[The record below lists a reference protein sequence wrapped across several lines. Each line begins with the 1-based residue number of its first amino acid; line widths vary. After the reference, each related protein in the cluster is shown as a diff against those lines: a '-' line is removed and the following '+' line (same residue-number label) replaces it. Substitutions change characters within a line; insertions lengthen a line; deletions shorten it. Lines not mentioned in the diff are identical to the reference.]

1 MNSNNPLTQYFRQ
14 PAIYLRLPSLGKFY
28 PPGTLEIT
36 PTGEFPVYP
45 MTAIDEITYRTPDA
59 LFNGQA
65 VVDVIQSCVPA
76 IKNAWYVPSIDVD
89 SILVAIRIASYG
101 HDMDFDSKCPACGE
115 QSERRLDLRTAL
127 DALKAPDYN
136 KSIAEGEVEI
146 FFKPMTYKN
155 LTDNNKSQYEEQ
167 RILQQLPSSDDP
179 SQAATINYTDII
191 KKITDIS
198 VRAIS
203 ASIAFVKVPSGQVDD
218 PEFILEF
225 LKNCD
230 RKLFIR
236 VRDYII
242 ENKQKAELQPLKL
255 VCDKCSH
262 EYEQAVTLDMSNF
275 FGDAS

>member
-1 MNSNNPLTQYFRQ
+1 MNPNNPLSQYFRQ
-14 PAIYLRLPSLGKFY
+14 PSIYLRLPSLGKFY
-28 PPGTLEIT
+28 PPGTLEMT

-76 IKNAWYVPSIDVD
+76 IKNAWAVPSIDVD

-101 HDMDFDSKCPACGE
+101 HDMDFDTKCPACGE

-127 DALKAPDYN
+127 DALKAPDYT
-136 KSIAEGEVEI
+136 KSVNEGEIEI
-146 FFKPMTYKN
+146 FFRPMTYKN
-155 LTDNNKSQYEEQ
+155 MTDNNKSQYEEQ
-167 RILQQLPSSDDP
+167 RILQQLPTSDNPD
-179 SQAATINYTDII
+179 QLATVNYTDII

-198 VRAIS
+198 VRAIVS
-203 ASIAFVKVPSGQVDD
+203 SIAFIRIPGSQVDD
-218 PEFILEF
+218 PNHILEF

-230 RKLFIR
+230 SKLFVRI
-236 VRDYII
+236 RDYII
-242 ENKQKAELQPLKL
+242 EYKQRAELQPLKL
-255 VCDKCSH
+255 TCDKCAN

-275 FGDAS
+275 FGAAS